1 MRRLSGSQRPIRRYH
16 SARRWSNSTFPVL
29 SALLP
34 PFRKSWDRFS
44 RGGLRDLSG
53 RPEQK
58 VLERRG
64 SVATI
69 VSMPKWGLAMK
80 TGLVVEWLKHPG
92 DAVRQGEPLVEIESE
107 KATNEVEAPATGIL
121 RWLEVPQGQNAPVG
135 ASLAVI
141 VAPGEDLSD
150 EQVAALIREDAE
162 IKRQKAESLS
172 GQQPAGRAAVAG
184 VRVPARTPVSAGG
197 RPNASP
203 AARRL
208 AQELGVNLATV
219 AGTGPGGMIGR
230 EDVLRAAEEASAA
243 SGGEV
248 EEKDVDVAGIV
259 THCLIAGPVNAPHVV
274 FVHGLGGSLA
284 TWSLNLPAF
293 AERFR
298 ICALDLVGAGSSAK
312 PATDYSVPT
321 LAEFLAHFLD
331 ALGPDWQRVSIVG
344 HSLGGA
350 VALAFAGSYPQRI
363 ERLVLVD
370 SAGLGSEIDRIVL
383 DLMRSE
389 PTRENLRTELTHF
402 FADPGLVQQA
412 LVELLYQQRMQP
424 GAHEALVATAHAA
437 FGDGQQHIDLR
448 DTLAGLNIPVLVVWG
463 DADAVIPVAHAQE
476 AKRAHQGRL
485 EVFAGSGHCPH
496 IEGAGAFNQ
505 LVQSFLVA

>member
-1 MRRLSGSQRPIRRYH
+1 M
-16 SARRWSNSTFPVL
+16 
-29 SALLP
+29 
-34 PFRKSWDRFS
+34 
-44 RGGLRDLSG
+44 
-53 RPEQK
+53 
-58 VLERRG
+58 
-64 SVATI
+64 ATI
-69 VSMPKWGLAMK
+69 VSMPKWGLAMR

-135 ASLAVI
+135 AALAVI

-197 RPNASP
+197 RANASP

-248 EEKDVDVAGIV
+248 EEKDVDVGGIV
-259 THCLIAGPVNAPHVV
+259 THYLVAGPVNAPHVV

-312 PATDYSVPT
+312 PAIDYSVPA
-321 LAEFLAHFLD
+321 LVSFLARFLD
-331 ALGPDWQRVSIVG
+331 ALGPDWQRVSIIG

-350 VALAFAGSYPQRI
+350 VALAFAGNYPERV

-370 SAGLGSEIDRIVL
+370 SAGLGPEIDRTVVG
-383 DLMRSE
+383 LMHSE
-389 PTRENLRTELTHF
+389 PTHENLRAELTHF
-402 FADPGLVQQA
+402 FANPGRVQQA
-412 LVELLYQQRMQP
+412 LVEQLYQQRMQP
-424 GAHEALVATAHAA
+424 GAQAALVSTANAA
-437 FGDGQQHIDLR
+437 FGDGQQRIDLR
-448 DTLAGLNIPVLVVWG
+448 DILERLNSPALIIWG

-476 AKRAHQGRL
+476 ARGRDKSHSRL

-496 IEGAGAFNQ
+496 IELADAFNS
-505 LVQSFLVA
+505 LVQSFLVG